1 MSLIAAITA
10 LGLATA
16 TVFAQDSSPTEPCA
30 LLSALAADK
39 NTTFFPADTTLACLR
54 SVPLAK
60 AGNLLQLSGLRV
72 FLEFQSDLEYLKDPV
87 VGRIYPGIDLL
98 AGVDKLTSLLEDDS
112 YDNEYDF
119 QMDVFKLFSSA
130 YDGHLAYVPDIL
142 DVFVFSRVQSEELRD
157 EVADYFSLIS
167 VTTDNNDLPDV
178 YAYSDVAA
186 LVNLDQF
193 DYTPSP
199 LTQINGEDVLSWLN
213 SYASQNGRSQDPD
226 ANYNALFLN
235 VPTLAYQGV
244 ETSHFAVSRFFQGN
258 NTNLAFANNTN
269 RDVMTRAQF
278 MANKTLEGL
287 TDGASFFER
296 FCTQNLTETVL
307 TQTATL
313 VNETQEVPSEPSST
327 VGDAPPHPAYPS
339 PIVISSDN
347 SVAGYFSETYD
358 YLAILA
364 ISSFSTTSET
374 EFEDVVRDFL
384 EMASDD
390 DRTSLVI
397 DLRGNGGGSIF
408 LAYDLFRQLF
418 PRETPYGA
426 GNYRANELHDFTG
439 RLASDNIAQL
449 RAAYPD
455 LAKSG
460 ADGVVLNS
468 FNYREPLTAENE
480 AFTSWQDFFGPHV
493 NHGGNFTA
501 LNRFNLTD
509 ISATTIPISGYA
521 GNETTSSQSQ
531 PFMGESIVLL
541 HDGTCASTCAIFSEF
556 MSSQMGI
563 WSVVAGGR
571 PQAGPMQGV
580 GGVKG
585 SQVQG
590 MFVLYSII
598 TTIIS
603 TAPLTDQLGFIAKFG
618 NNVIESTTQALSRA
632 AAGSSLFVQASLNF
646 RNNIREGDESETP
659 LQHIYEA
666 ADCRFFYTAE
676 MYVDQS
682 AVWNKAY
689 DATWGSMECV
699 GGSTEHPSSVTGG
712 RNITAGPPD
721 VARNFFGGNQTMYM
735 GEIFNS
741 TTSQGNDT
749 SSGGDGDGG
758 DGNNE
763 DSKDENGGNMLST
776 PWLRALAVTLLT
788 SWLSL

>member
-1 MSLIAAITA
+1 MSLKAAIMA

-30 LLSALAADK
+30 LLSALATDK
-39 NTTFFPADTTLACLR
+39 DTTFFPADTTLACLR

-87 VGRIYPGIDLL
+87 VGRIYPGVDLL
-98 AGVDKLTSLLEDDS
+98 ADVDKLTSLLEDDS

-167 VTTDNNDLPDV
+167 VGRVPVLKNSNRD
-178 YAYSDVAA
+178 DVAA

-235 VPTLAYQGV
+235 VPTLAYQAV

-278 MANKTLEGL
+278 LANKTLEGL

-327 VGDAPPHPAYPS
+327 AGDAPPHPAYPS

-408 LAYDLFRQLF
+408 LAYDLFCQLF

-468 FNYREPLTAENE
+468 FNYREPLTVENE
-480 AFTSWQDFFGPHV
+480 AFTSWQEFFGPHV
-493 NHGGNFTA
+493 NHGGNFTS

-521 GNETTSSQSQ
+521 ENETTTTSQSQ

-646 RNNIREGDESETP
+646 RNNILQGDESETP
-659 LQHIYEA
+659 LQQIYEA

-682 AVWNKAY
+682 AVWDKAY

-712 RNITAGPPD
+712 RNITAGPPG
-721 VARNFFGGNQTMYM
+721 VARNFFGGNETMYM
-735 GEIFNS
+735 GEIFDS
-741 TTSQGNDT
+741 TTSN
-749 SSGGDGDGG
+749 SGGDGDRG

-763 DSKDENGGNMLST
+763 DSKDENGSNMQST
-776 PWLRALAVTLLT
+776 PWSLALAVTLLT

>member
-16 TVFAQDSSPTEPCA
+16 TVFAQNSSPTEPCA
-30 LLSALAADK
+30 LLSALATDK
-39 NTTFFPADTTLACLR
+39 DTMFFPADTTLACLR

-87 VGRIYPGIDLL
+87 VGRIYPGVDLL

-112 YDNEYDF
+112 YDNEFDF

-186 LVNLDQF
+186 LVDLDQF

-258 NTNLAFANNTN
+258 KTNLAFANNTN

-278 MANKTLEGL
+278 LANKTLEGL
-287 TDGASFFER
+287 TDGANFFDR

-313 VNETQEVPSEPSST
+313 VNETQEVPFDPSSPA
-327 VGDAPPHPAYPS
+327 DNSPPHLAYPT
-339 PIVISSDN
+339 PVIISSDN

-384 EMASDD
+384 EMASND

-418 PRETPYGA
+418 PREAPYGA

-468 FNYREPLTAENE
+468 FNYREPLTVDNE
-480 AFTSWQDFFGPHV
+480 AFTSWQELFGPH
-493 NHGGNFTA
+493 
-501 LNRFNLTD
+501 
-509 ISATTIPISGYA
+509 
-521 GNETTSSQSQ
+521 
-531 PFMGESIVLL
+531 
-541 HDGTCASTCAIFSEF
+541 
-556 MSSQMGI
+556 MGI

-632 AAGSSLFVQASLNF
+632 AAGSSLFIQASLNF
-646 RNNIREGDESETP
+646 RNNIRQGDESETP

-682 AVWNKAY
+682 AVWDKAY

-712 RNITAGPPD
+712 RNITAGPPG

-741 TTSQGNDT
+741 TTSQGNNT

-776 PWLRALAVTLLT
+776 PWLMALAVTLLT
-788 SWLSL
+788 SLLVL